1 MTPATQVANWLRDVS
16 EAALELNSARGCLMA
31 LACFANADGSNAYP
45 AHTTIAAVAGLSV
58 RDVQRKMKRLEQ
70 LGLIERTK
78 AEPGRAIVYRINLPL
93 IEQLA
98 DEGAREKTPRTSDT
112 VSRPDAV
119 SGTDRPRTDPRQT
132 SDTVSDYQD
141 QDKDHNNT
149 TAVKGR

>member
-31 LACFANADGSNAYP
+31 LACFANADGTNAYP
-45 AHTTIAAVAGLSV
+45 AQTTIAAVAGLSV
-58 RDVQRKMKRLEQ
+58 RDVQRKMKRLEK

-98 DEGAREKTPRTSDT
+98 DEGAREKTQRTSDT
-112 VSRPDAV
+112 VSRSDAA
-119 SGTDRPRTDPRQT
+119 SGTDRPQTDPGQT
-132 SDTVSDYQD
+132 PDRPRTRCP
-141 QDKDHNNT
+141 T
-149 TAVKGR
+149 TKTRTKTTTTTKQ